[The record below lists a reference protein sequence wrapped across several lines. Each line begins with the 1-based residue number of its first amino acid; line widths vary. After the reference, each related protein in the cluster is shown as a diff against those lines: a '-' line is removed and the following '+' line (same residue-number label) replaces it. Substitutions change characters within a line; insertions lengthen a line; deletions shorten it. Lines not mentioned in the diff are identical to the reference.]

1 MNSGPKPKKQGRQ
14 FFGLMKVTF
23 VSDDEVTNMGTVEE
37 TCQPIWVMLHVSDK
51 SDDDIRH
58 DIEGNM

>member
-1 MNSGPKPKKQGRQ
+1 MNSGPKPEKAGSTILRTDESDI
-14 FFGLMKVTF
+14 G
-23 VSDDEVTNMGTVEE
+23 DDEVANMGTIEE